1 MIATSLILLISF
13 IICCILYFAWSGP
26 RESWDPDLE
35 SGALSILERRKDKL
49 LRALKDL
56 DDVHE
61 MGTIEKTEYLQLRR
75 NYKARA
81 VVALRE
87 FDRVREARL
96 RWLKSGEGRVSP
108 ALRARGDKMVRQ
120 RRQGAAPAAAAERGE

>member
-1 MIATSLILLISF
+1 MIATSLLLLISF

-35 SGALSILERRKDKL
+35 SGVLSILERRKDKL

-87 FDRVREARL
+87 FDRVRDARL
-96 RWLKSGEGRVSP
+96 RRLKSGEGLVSP
-108 ALRARGDKMVRQ
+108 ALRAQVDKMVRQ
-120 RRQGAAPAAAAERGE
+120 RRQGAAPAAEGGE

>member
-56 DDVHE
+56 DDAHE
-61 MGTIEKTEYLQLRR
+61 MGMIEKTEYLQLRR

-96 RWLKSGEGRVSP
+96 RRLKSGEGLVSP
-108 ALRARGDKMVRQ
+108 ALRARVDKMVRQ
-120 RRQGAAPAAAAERGE
+120 RRQGAAPAAERGE

>member
-1 MIATSLILLISF
+1 MIATSLLLLISF

-49 LRALKDL
+49 LRVLKDL
-56 DDVHE
+56 DDEHE

-87 FDRVREARL
+87 FDRVRETRL
-96 RWLKSGEGRVSP
+96 RRLKNGEGLVSP
-108 ALRARGDKMVRQ
+108 TLRARGDKMVRQ
-120 RRQGAAPAAAAERGE
+120 RRRGAAPAAEGGE

>member
-1 MIATSLILLISF
+1 MIATSLLLLISF

-35 SGALSILERRKDKL
+35 SGVLSILERRKDKL

-87 FDRVREARL
+87 FDRVRETRL
-96 RWLKSGEGRVSP
+96 RRLKSGEGLVSP
-108 ALRARGDKMVRQ
+108 ALRAQVDKMVRQ
-120 RRQGAAPAAAAERGE
+120 RSQGAAPAAEGGE

>member
-56 DDVHE
+56 DDAHE

-75 NYKARA
+75 SYKARA

-96 RWLKSGEGRVSP
+96 RRLKSGEGLVSP
-108 ALRARGDKMVRQ
+108 ALRVRVDKMVRQ
-120 RRQGAAPAAAAERGE
+120 RRQGAAPAAERGE